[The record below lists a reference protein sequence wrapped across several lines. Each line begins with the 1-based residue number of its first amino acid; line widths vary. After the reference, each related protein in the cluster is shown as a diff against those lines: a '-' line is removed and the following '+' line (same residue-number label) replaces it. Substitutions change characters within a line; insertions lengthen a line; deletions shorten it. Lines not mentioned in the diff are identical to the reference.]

1 MPRRLLKPSS
11 GTREVPVTNCSSF
24 ALSSWPNE
32 FTIFQN
38 HWIAGLLSEKPVLG
52 YTTASHT
59 LVADTIQ
66 HARTLPE

>member
-24 ALSSWPNE
+24 ALSSWPKE

-38 HWIAGLLSEKPVLG
+38 HWMIGLLS
-52 YTTASHT
+52 A
-59 LVADTIQ
+59 
-66 HARTLPE
+66 